1 MINKD
6 MSRLPYLNQRIN
18 QRDKSE
24 EWKQNDERSPDM
36 KNLDKL
42 IEKMEKNNKK
52 FHNKVLRRKIGV

>member
-24 EWKQNDERSPDM
+24 ERKQNDERSPDM

-52 FHNKVLRRKIGV
+52 FHNKVLRRKKSV

>member
-24 EWKQNDERSPDM
+24 ERKQNDERSPDM